1 MKTKTLLS
9 ALAGLGLLALLGGCS
24 TDSGTGAPGL
34 GRVNIRLTDAPGD
47 FEQVNLV
54 ITGVSIHRGDEDSGA
69 WETMQFETA
78 TFDLLELRNGV
89 FTNLATALVPAG
101 LYTQVRLHIGEGS
114 NVVVDGATHPLII
127 PSGMQS
133 GYKIIGDFEVPSGGQ
148 VDLTLDFDAARSIV
162 LTGSQRYQLK
172 PTVRMVVNAVVTA
185 GQIIGRVL
193 PAGVSAAIYAIQG
206 TDTLQTTAPDAAG
219 AFVLSA
225 LLAGSY
231 DVAIHPAADYRDT
244 TLAGVAVTAGQT
256 TDLGDIQLTSNSS
269 TSSAPLVGAP

>member
-1 MKTKTLLS
+1 VKKKTLLS

-54 ITGVSIHRGDEDSGA
+54 ITGVSIHRGDETSGA

-101 LYTQVRLHIGEGS
+101 QYTQVRLLLGEGS
-114 NVVVDGATHPLII
+114 NVVVDGVTHPLKV

-162 LTGSQRYQLK
+162 VTGSDNYLLK
-172 PTVRMVVNAVVTA
+172 PTVRMIVNAVVTT

-193 PAGVSAAIYAIQG
+193 PAGVSVAIYAIQG

-219 AFVLSA
+219 AFTLAA

-244 TLAGVAVTAGQT
+244 TIAGVAVTAGQS
-256 TDLGDIQLTSNSS
+256 TDLGDIQLTPTGS
-269 TSSAPLVGAP
+269 TSSAPVVGAP